1 MLIYFKFK
9 NFMSFGEECAFDMTA
24 NTDKQHR
31 ENLID
36 NKYSKIAL
44 IYGANAS
51 GKTSFIQAIA
61 FVRWLVGH
69 SNNMLDNT
77 PIPVIP
83 FRFRPNEDKI
93 PSEFEM
99 MFIFQGKRYCYAFS
113 CTQEKIIRERLDVYN
128 SSKATNIFERTDTD
142 NYTFK
147 HDMKFLC
154 DVKEKNTKNKLFLVT
169 SATWNY
175 ALTKPVVDFIITRLF
190 PYAFNEPW
198 SVYLEKIQNNGEFEQ
213 YKKFSLNLF
222 ENSDFSIS
230 DFVIREK
237 KFKDVPRDFIVN
249 SIVSAMTQE
258 HPETIEQIAN
268 SNVYNILVT
277 HKVYDK
283 ENISESQSY
292 TLDLREESLGT
303 IQMFEL
309 SPVLYYV
316 FKNGITFFVDEI
328 DKSLHP
334 MLARYIIKLFLN
346 PEVNTN
352 NAQLIANT
360 HDTNLLDLNILR
372 RDEIWFTER
381 DYKNGKTTLY
391 PLSDFSPRKDE
402 NIEKAYLLGRFG
414 AIPFIKEAD

>member
-9 NFMSFGEECAFDMTA
+9 NFMSFGEECVFDMTA

-31 ENLID
+31 ENLIA
-36 NKYSKIAL
+36 NKYSKIKL

-51 GKTSFIQAIA
+51 GKTSFIRAIA
-61 FVRWLVGH
+61 FIRRFVAY
-69 SNNMLDNT
+69 SNNMLENT

-83 FRFRPNEDKI
+83 FRFRPNADKI

-99 MFIFQGKRYCYAFS
+99 MFIFHGKRYSYSFS
-113 CTQEKIIRERLDVYN
+113 CTQEQVIQEKLDVYN
-128 SSKATNIFERTDTD
+128 SAKATNIFERTDTD

-147 HDMKFLC
+147 HDVKFLC

-175 ALTKPVVDFIITRLF
+175 SPTKPVVDFIMTCLF
-190 PYAFNEPW
+190 PYTFNEPW
-198 SVYLEKIQNNGEFEQ
+198 SVYLEKIKTDGEFEE
-213 YKKFSLNLF
+213 YKRFCMNLF
-222 ENSDFSIS
+222 ESSDFSIS

-237 KFKDVPRDFIVN
+237 KFKDMPKDVVIN
-249 SIVSAMTQE
+249 SIISAMTQE

-268 SNVYNILVT
+268 SNVYNIIVS

-283 ENISESQSY
+283 GNIAEAQNY

-303 IQMFEL
+303 VQMFEL

-334 MLARYIIKLFLN
+334 MLVRHIIKLFLN
-346 PEVNTN
+346 PEINTSG
-352 NAQLIANT
+352 AQLIANT

-381 DYKNGKTTLY
+381 DYKSGQTTLY

-414 AIPFIKEAD
+414 AIPFIKED